1 MTTSNVKA
9 VIQCDIEKVW
19 ETVSAVERYHT
30 WRSDVGKTEF
40 LDEKHFTEYTKNGY
54 STTFTVTKV
63 EPHRRWELDVENS
76 HTKGHWT
83 IVFTSKGSDTQI
95 DFTASAEAKQLS
107 VRPVGKSVFEQTYLK
122 KEQTQF
128 VTDLKKALD

>member
-9 VIQCDIEKVW
+9 VIQCDIQKVW

-30 WRSDVGKTEF
+30 WRSDVSKTE
-40 LDEKHFTEYTKNGY
+40 LTDEKHFIEYTKNGY

-83 IVFTSKGSDTQI
+83 
-95 DFTASAEAKQLS
+95 
-107 VRPVGKSVFEQTYLK
+107 
-122 KEQTQF
+122 
-128 VTDLKKALD
+128 

>member
-30 WRSDVGKTEF
+30 WRSDVSKTE
-40 LDEKHFTEYTKNGY
+40 LTDEKHFTEYTKNGY

-83 IVFTSKGSDTQI
+83 IVFASKGSDTQI